1 MRWDD
6 AFLSSSHL
14 VTLFF
19 FYSLQGV
26 PYGLQSRFL
35 PLILRSHGSSLTS
48 LGFYKLLFLPWVFK
62 SAYAPF
68 VDSHGTRRS
77 WLQFCTTGLL
87 LCCAFLSTFS
97 DAQLVSSTWI
107 LPLCLLILN
116 FCAATLDIAIDSL
129 AIGMLSNSEL
139 PRGNTAQVVGYKL
152 GAVVGGGLLSSFFSL
167 TVVFAALCGVYA
179 VGLWVATY
187 YKRFDELER
196 VQDVTHDKDRKRGN
210 KRSYSEVLQMAIF
223 DSPSTPGLTLL
234 LLSYKLG
241 EMGAMNMLPLM
252 LLDHG
257 MSMTVVGFWT
267 GVVGQVFSI
276 VGSSSASA
284 VVRRFGNTVDSLQC
298 LFLCRIVIISLLTAF
313 AFSINF
319 VSHWFGV
326 ALMNATLVVSGAI
339 TTNVF
344 TLMMECT
351 RSEVAEGARAT
362 HYTILSTAEV
372 LGKLLFS
379 ALGAAALTDIL
390 GYSLAYLLFLAL
402 TILPPSLLVFGRRHW
417 PFLSLRNLSCGDSQT
432 DKIL

>member
-1 MRWDD
+1 MV
-6 AFLSSSHL
+6 LNLPSSHL
-14 VTLFF
+14 ITLFF

-35 PLILRSHGSSLTS
+35 PLVLRSNGSSLTS

-68 VDSHGTRRS
+68 VDSHGTRRR
-77 WLQFCTTGLL
+77 WLQFCTAGLL
-87 LCCAFLSTFS
+87 LCCAFLSTFP
-97 DAQLVSSTWI
+97 DAQLVSSTRL
-107 LPLCLLILN
+107 LPFCLFILN
-116 FCAATLDIAIDSL
+116 FCAATLDIAVDSL
-129 AIGMLSNSEL
+129 AIDMLKHSEL
-139 PRGNTAQVVGYKL
+139 SRGNTAQVVGYKL

-179 VGLWVATY
+179 VGLGIATC
-187 YKRFDELER
+187 YKKFDELEG
-196 VQDVTHDKDRKRGN
+196 VQIVTDDKDCKRGN
-210 KRSYSEVLQMAIF
+210 RQNYSEVLRMALF
-223 DSPSTPGLTLL
+223 DSPSTPGLVVL

-241 EMGAMNMLPLM
+241 ELGAMNMLPLM
-252 LLDHG
+252 LLDNG
-257 MSMTVVGFWT
+257 MSVTVVGFWT

-276 VGSSSASA
+276 AGSSSASA
-284 VVRRFGNTVDSLQC
+284 IVRCFGSTADSLQG
-298 LFLCRIVIISLLTAF
+298 LFVCRMVIISLVTAF
-313 AFSINF
+313 AFSINL
-319 VSHWFGV
+319 VSPWFGV

-351 RSEVAEGARAT
+351 RSEVTEGARAT

-390 GYSLAYLLFLAL
+390 GYSFAYLLFLAL
-402 TILPPSLLVFGRRHW
+402 TILPPSLLAFGRRQW
-417 PFLSLRNLSCGDSQT
+417 PFLSSKKLSFGDSRT